1 MNNLIRFLEA
11 SIKKLNEKEKYE
23 KVINLLNGYIGS
35 GIKISEENR
44 VFLKEV
50 FDEITSDEE
59 FNDIQRNRADF
70 ITNVL
75 IKIGKELDDEQVK
88 LCHLISKKIEEKIK
102 SGNKNSNNYEKLL
115 DSLNSNKKFTDF
127 ELLEEI
133 LNESDIDIHE
143 QLDIVKELITRNY
156 RFTNVATD
164 SKEEIETLE
173 EEEETKEYNNS
184 YEDVRSL
191 LAEYGIDTDKFADN
205 SKDFL
210 KRYANLDNAR
220 EILDTLKENKI
231 NIYKKGNTKSEQYL
245 VLTLIKS
252 SKNILEDVKSI
263 CKENSIPYKKIVD
276 LFPMTLFPSRDKEN
290 PLTIRSTEKGPN
302 YIGLTGIYQ
311 SFKRRVDFLN
321 EKGIDASKTFKK
333 CPLFF
338 GKNTETIEKNW
349 DIFENQYGIKVNPDS
364 LVALVNSI
372 VVAGLDRFIEIF
384 ELGYDYISN
393 NQSVIVTTTSSDYND
408 FKTAEMNNNHLIYYS
423 GTGRMFKKKCESEF
437 LYPKHEFVSLELPN
451 GKEKVYDGMNLNET
465 TFFDEK
471 VSDNELFKLLEQHY
485 VSGDMLYRLDD
496 TRVSRTKVHRIL
508 SNMMKQG
515 IEIGEDEIKYALAY
529 NSVLSKK
536 DLEKIES
543 FMTLYNKEDEV
554 EEIDYAQFFR
564 RGNK

>member
-11 SIKKLNEKEKYE
+11 SIKKLDEKEKYE
-23 KVINLLNGYIGS
+23 KVISLLNDYIGS

-50 FDEITSDEE
+50 FDEITSNED

-102 SGNKNSNNYEKLL
+102 SGSKNSNSYEKLL

-127 ELLEEI
+127 ELLEDI

-156 RFTNVATD
+156 RFTNVTTN
-164 SKEEIETLE
+164 SKEEVETLE
-173 EEEETKEYNNS
+173 ESEETKEYNNS
-184 YEDVRSL
+184 YEDVRDL
-191 LAEYGIDTDKFADN
+191 LAEYGVDTDKFADN
-205 SKDFL
+205 SKEYL
-210 KRYANLDNAR
+210 VKYVNLDNAR

-231 NIYKKGNTKSEQYL
+231 NFYKKGNTKSEQYL
-245 VLTLIKS
+245 VFTLIKS
-252 SKNILEDVKSI
+252 KKEIVDDVKAI
-263 CKENSIPYKKIVD
+263 CNENGIPYKKVVE
-276 LFPMTLFPSRDKEN
+276 LFPMNIIPTLGCGFLWFSSSKK
-290 PLTIRSTEKGPN
+290 TGPN
-302 YIGLTGIYQ
+302 YGLIRGNYQ
-311 SFKRRVDFLN
+311 GFKKLIEFLN
-321 EKGIDASKTFKK
+321 EKNVYLPGLFKK
-333 CPLFF
+333 CSSVFAKPVGAF
-338 GKNTETIEKNW
+338 KKNW
-349 DIFENQYGIKVNPDS
+349 DILEKQYEIEVNKDS
-364 LVALVNSI
+364 LSSLVRTRLADQI
-372 VVAGLDRFIEIF
+372 DKYIEIF
-384 ELGYDYISN
+384 ENGLEFVSE
-393 NQSVIVTTTSSDYND
+393 NQSTLANTTAKDFIN
-408 FKTAEMNNNHLIYYS
+408 FKTAEMNGIHLLCYNSKGNI
-423 GTGRMFKKKCESEF
+423 FKKKCESEF

-451 GKEKVYDGMNLNET
+451 GKEKVYDEMELNET

-485 VSGDMLYRLDD
+485 ASGNMLYRLDD

-536 DLEKIES
+536 DLENIES
-543 FMTLYNKEDEV
+543 FKTLFDKENEV

-564 RGNK
+564 RGN